1 MPIDDHREGGV
12 FFTNDRKTGPSHPDF
27 QGSITISPE
36 LLGTLNIL
44 AGAGRP
50 LKFNLAGWK
59 KTSAK
64 GTNFL
69 SLKPSEERLGG
80 PGDSRAP
87 VQQQRSSSPFD
98 DSDPPF

>member
-12 FFTNDRKTGPSHPDF
+12 FFTNDRKTNATHPDF
-27 QGSITISPE
+27 QGSVTIGPE

-64 GTNFL
+64 GTHFL

-80 PGDSRAP
+80 NNDSRAP
-87 VQQQRSSSPFD
+87 VQRAAPSPWD
-98 DSDPPF
+98 DSDAPF